1 MFDFIMTEKQ
11 RSLRDEVR
19 QFTKWVPKEMI
30 LDMDREN
37 IQFPHQYLKE
47 AGKRNLLGLRLPI
60 QYGGRGLSWVDNVI
74 AAEEIGVASYSLACL
89 WGVGADIVCE
99 AIVDFGCE
107 ELKQEVVVPLLK
119 GEVYAAEGLTEP
131 RGGSDF
137 FGATTYAKK
146 DGDDW
151 IINGQKRFIVG
162 AEGADWFLIYAV
174 TDPSAPAHKRL
185 TAFMVPRTKG
195 VETKYIYG
203 LMGVRGGGAGRLIL
217 KDVRVPE
224 RFALNGI
231 NGGVGVF
238 TKMMIPE
245 RLGTAAMTIGS
256 VRPAIEIATRY
267 TSKRKSF
274 GQPIMNYQAVGFKIA
289 DCVMMLDAARGMVYS
304 TALAADSGRVSSGRV
319 RRMVSE
325 SKKFVSE
332 TAWDIANKCMQTM
345 GGIGYTD
352 VYPLERIVRD
362 IRLSMIWVGSNE
374 IMQLIIQNEWYKEY
388 FQDVIKEDIRDVEF
402 DSVNADKEE
411 EKVYQDEDQKSI

>member
-1 MFDFIMTEKQ
+1 MFDFLMSEDQ
-11 RSLRDEVR
+11 RSLRDEAR
-19 QFTKWVPKEMI
+19 AFTRWVPKEMI
-30 LDMDREN
+30 LDMDAEKIN
-37 IQFPHQYLKE
+37 FPHEYLRE
-47 AGKRNLLGLRLPI
+47 AGRRNLLGIRIPKE
-60 QYGGRGLSWVDNVI
+60 YGGRGLKWCDDIIV
-74 AAEEIGVASYSLACL
+74 AEEVGVASYSLACL

-99 AIVDFGCE
+99 AIVEFGND

-137 FGATTYAKK
+137 FGATTTARR

-174 TDPSAPAHKRL
+174 TNPDGLPHERM
-185 TAFMVPRTKG
+185 TAFMVPRTRG
-195 VETKYIYG
+195 VESKYLYG

-217 KDVRVPE
+217 NDVRVPE
-224 RFALNGI
+224 RYALNGI
-231 NGGVGVF
+231 NGGFDVF
-238 TKMMIPE
+238 VRMMIPE

-267 TSKRKSF
+267 TSMRKAF
-274 GQPIMNYQAVGFKIA
+274 GTQIMNFQAVGFK
-289 DCVMMLDAARGMVYS
+289 L
-304 TALAADSGRVSSGRV
+304 ADSVTLLDTARSLVYTTAMSVDSGKTHPNRV

-325 SKKFVSE
+325 SKKFVTESCWE
-332 TAWDIANKCMQTM
+332 IANNCMQVM
-345 GGIGYTD
+345 GGIGYTN

-362 IRLSMIWVGSNE
+362 IRLSMIWVGTSE

-388 FQDVIKEDIRDVEF
+388 LKVIAKEDVRDVEGDAPAAF
-402 DSVNADKEE
+402 QDE
-411 EKVYQDEDQKSI
+411 EKIYE